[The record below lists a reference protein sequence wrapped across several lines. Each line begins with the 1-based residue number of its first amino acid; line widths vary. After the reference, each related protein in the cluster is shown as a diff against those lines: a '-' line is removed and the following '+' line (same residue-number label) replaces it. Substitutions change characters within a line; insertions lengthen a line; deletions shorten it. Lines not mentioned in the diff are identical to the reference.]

1 MEILSPEKTGKQI
14 GHCPV
19 VQDLNA
25 KVLVPG
31 SKSLTQ
37 RAMVA
42 AALCDGKSRI
52 KGPLISEDTTLLKQ
66 ALEKLGAGFEKD
78 GRDYVVRGT
87 GGKINP
93 GPIELYMGNNGTGI
107 RFLTSVVALG
117 HGTYKLSG
125 TRRMGERPIQ
135 PLLDALSMW
144 GARAISELGT
154 GCPPV
159 EVVASGLS
167 GGKTLISAKKS
178 SQFLSSL
185 LLVAPYTREPANITL
200 DGPLVS
206 RPYVDLTLS
215 VMEQFGVTVE
225 EKDLC
230 FLVPQNGYRP
240 CSYEVEGDASSASY
254 FFAAAAVTG
263 GKVTVQNI
271 PSKPL
276 QGDAA
281 FVDILQSMG
290 CEVTRDEQG
299 TTVTGPKDGGLRGIE
314 INMSRWPDVVPTLAV
329 VAAFATGQT
338 IITHVEHLR
347 IKETD
352 RIKAVATEL
361 SKMGADV
368 EELEDGLVING
379 GRLLHGARI
388 HTYDDHRIAMSFAVA
403 GLRVPG
409 VKIENPECV
418 QKSFPEFWSVW
429 DNMTKNT

>member
-1 MEILSPEKTGKQI
+1 
-14 GHCPV
+14 
-19 VQDLNA
+19 
-25 KVLVPG
+25 
-31 SKSLTQ
+31 
-37 RAMVA
+37 MVA